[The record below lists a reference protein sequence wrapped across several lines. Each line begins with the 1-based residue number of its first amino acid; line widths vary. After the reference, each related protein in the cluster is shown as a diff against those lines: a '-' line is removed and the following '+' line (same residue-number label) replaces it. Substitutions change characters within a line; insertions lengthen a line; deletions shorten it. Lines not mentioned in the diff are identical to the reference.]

1 MSQRLQDGTVF
12 GFCGLTKNKDSSQG
26 WSLFCDQEQSHP
38 CKYLHLQTRKKLR
51 SLLGRTLD
59 TTNSMYL
66 MMARVLRI
74 RIPNRMKMLAYLG
87 VSRHRMMSTHKTNK
101 KIREYYSLLN
111 LSEECSADD
120 VRESFRKLAKQYHPD
135 SGSTTADAATF
146 IRIEEAYR
154 NVLSHVIERTN
165 ARQNKT
171 EDSEEDDK
179 FKYKTPQHR
188 HYLSFEGVGL
198 GTPSQRERQYRQFRA
213 DRATEQVM
221 EYQRHKLYSQYF
233 ADSLIVKDVRES
245 KKQKITQVMERLV
258 EDLIQESMAK
268 GDFDNL
274 SGKGK
279 PLKKFS
285 GCSYIDPMT
294 HNLNRILIDNGYQ
307 PEWILMQKEIRDT
320 IEQLR
325 EAILVSRKKLGNPM
339 TATEQKQWNQVCEQF
354 QEDIRKL
361 NKRIDDF
368 NLIVPLL
375 TRQKV
380 HFNAQ
385 KEIIKAQKIY
395 ETVTETKEFAAFM
408 LLRLLK
414 LKLLSFGDTLYVGRN
429 FRIFVFGSFMVLIF
443 PE

>member
-1 MSQRLQDGTVF
+1 
-12 GFCGLTKNKDSSQG
+12 
-26 WSLFCDQEQSHP
+26 
-38 CKYLHLQTRKKLR
+38 
-51 SLLGRTLD
+51 
-59 TTNSMYL
+59 
-66 MMARVLRI
+66 MAQVLKSVI
-74 RIPNRMKMLAYLG
+74 SNQMKMLSYLG
-87 VSRHRMMSTHKTNK
+87 VMKYRMMSTHKSSK
-101 KIREYYSLLN
+101 MREYYRLLN
-111 LSEECSADD
+111 LGEECSADD

-135 SGSTTADAATF
+135 SGSPTADSATF
-146 IRIEEAYR
+146 IKIEEAYR
-154 NVLSHVIERTN
+154 NVLSHVIEQTN
-165 ARQNKT
+165 AGQKKG
-171 EDSEEDDK
+171 EDSEEEDK

-221 EYQRHKLYSQYF
+221 DYQRHKLYSQYF
-233 ADSLIVKDVRES
+233 ADSITVKDVRES
-245 KKQKITQVMERLV
+245 KKQKITQAMERLV

-307 PEWILMQKEIRDT
+307 PEWILMQKEIKDT

-325 EAILVSRKKLGNPM
+325 GEILVSRKKLGSPL
-339 TATEQKQWNQVCEQF
+339 TPAKQKQWNQICEQF
-354 QEDIRKL
+354 QENIKKL

-385 KEIIKAQKIY
+385 KEIVKAQKIY
-395 ETVTETKEFAAFM
+395 DTFREAKEVEDKNSSIFDQGEGEKTPEVKTNF
-408 LLRLLK
+408 LK
-414 LKLLSFGDTLYVGRN
+414 WMNLWRFI
-429 FRIFVFGSFMVLIF
+429 RI
-443 PE
+443 